1 MTKSNDTTTT
11 KSKGKRAA
19 KSVPQQDLAKKVW
32 DLADVISAGG
42 VGFTDY
48 ITQLTYLLFLKM
60 DQEMCDSLGEESK
73 IPQDLNWSSLL
84 NLDGDKLLD
93 HYEKILEELSQ
104 KEGLIGTIFTKAQNK
119 ITQPVSLKKV
129 IDLIDQ
135 ANWFS
140 SEIDKGDIYESI
152 LQRNGQ
158 DKKSGAGQYFTPRPL
173 IDTMVEVTQPSA
185 DEIVADPACGT
196 GGFLLAAYNY
206 MKEQT
211 NDLAK
216 RANLAK
222 HIMGSDIAPIAATLG
237 AMNVYLHGIE
247 TETSPIICEDSLL
260 KAPQIYVDVVL
271 ANPPFGKRPAGSVAV
286 ESMRTDLYETTSDN
300 QLNFLQHI
308 MIMLKDGGRAA
319 VVLPDSVLFGSG
331 AGQKIRT
338 RLLKEFNLHTILRL
352 PTGLFYAQGVNT
364 NVLFFTKGQKTKE
377 VWFYDYRT
385 NVKHTL
391 VTKPLKHADLEDFKS
406 CYKVGHLDER
416 QETWS
421 EENPNGRWRK
431 YSADD
436 LLADGSVN
444 LNIAW
449 VEEIKESA
457 EDFTLEELLSQVE
470 NKSLSISQA
479 TETLRNMLNKLPIQ
493 TQA

>member
-1 MTKSNDTTTT
+1 
-11 KSKGKRAA
+11 
-19 KSVPQQDLAKKVW
+19 
-32 DLADVISAGG
+32 
-42 VGFTDY
+42 
-48 ITQLTYLLFLKM
+48 
-60 DQEMCDSLGEESK
+60 
-73 IPQDLNWSSLL
+73 
-84 NLDGDKLLD
+84 
-93 HYEKILEELSQ
+93 
-104 KEGLIGTIFTKAQNK
+104 
-119 ITQPVSLKKV
+119 
-129 IDLIDQ
+129 
-135 ANWFS
+135 
-140 SEIDKGDIYESI
+140 
-152 LQRNGQ
+152 
-158 DKKSGAGQYFTPRPL
+158 
-173 IDTMVEVTQPSA
+173 
-185 DEIVADPACGT
+185 
-196 GGFLLAAYNY
+196 
-206 MKEQT
+206 
-211 NDLAK
+211 
-216 RANLAK
+216 
-222 HIMGSDIAPIAATLG
+222 
-237 AMNVYLHGIE
+237 
-247 TETSPIICEDSLL
+247 
-260 KAPQIYVDVVL
+260 
-271 ANPPFGKRPAGSVAV
+271 
-286 ESMRTDLYETTSDN
+286 MRTDLYEATSDN

-431 YSADD
+431 YAAAD

-479 TETLRNMLNKLPIQ
+479 AETLRNMLNKLPIQ